1 MKRQARH
8 LLILSAS
15 LWVLSVMF
23 PLVSTAWADVNGNCG
38 ATFKGVDIKGR
49 GTSSAGDAI
58 DVDNNEV
65 VNVNMTSPAG
75 FTSHKVDLEI
85 AGVSR
90 TVSNQ
95 TDAGDTQWSD
105 TVNVK
110 DYAWMGVGLYTVT
123 GSATLSDGSTCS
135 GSALINVSGFPLTTV
150 AGGAAAAATLVGL
163 AAVATTSVV
172 SASAGAT
179 ASGKIEDW
187 VGNQLEKQA
196 KQVPPPEPEWTV
208 IDEIMWHLT
217 GPFGPCLIM
226 AIPGLLLTVGA
237 MATPQS
243 QPSTG
248 ARSARRARW
257 LPRITIAGVLG
268 GLLGGL
274 GSAVLLQQ
282 FAVAPLTRGMLIECL
297 IGGVIIGIALP
308 SIGRLWSVMQVNA
321 AMSKAEQRLRAATP
335 KAGPPPQSTPEPPQP

>member
-1 MKRQARH
+1 MKRLARR

-15 LWVLSVMF
+15 LWLLSVMS
-23 PLVSTAWADVNGNCG
+23 PLVTPAWADINGNCG

-75 FTSHKVDLEI
+75 FTSHKVELEI

-95 TDAGDTQWSD
+95 PDAGDTQWSD

-150 AGGAAAAATLVGL
+150 AGGAAAAATIVGL
-163 AAVATTSVV
+163 AAV
-172 SASAGAT
+172 
-179 ASGKIEDW
+179 
-187 VGNQLEKQA
+187 
-196 KQVPPPEPEWTV
+196 
-208 IDEIMWHLT
+208 
-217 GPFGPCLIM
+217 
-226 AIPGLLLTVGA
+226 
-237 MATPQS
+237 
-243 QPSTG
+243 
-248 ARSARRARW
+248 
-257 LPRITIAGVLG
+257 
-268 GLLGGL
+268 
-274 GSAVLLQQ
+274 AVLLQQ
-282 FAVAPLTRGMLIECL
+282 FAVAPLTREMLIECL
-297 IGGVIIGIALP
+297 IGGLIIGIALP
-308 SIGRLWSVMQVNA
+308 SLGKLWSVLRVNA
-321 AMSKAEQRLRAATP
+321 AVRRAEQRLRAAMP
-335 KAGPPPQSTPEPPQP
+335 KAGPPPESKAEPPQA